1 MYDLHLLGWQSF
13 QDLCHTITSEI
24 LGQTVESFLDSSD
37 GGRDGAFR
45 GTWGVSG
52 QEDLTGAFVI
62 QCKFTSKADRVLRT
76 SDLTDEAE
84 KARRLVASGLCDSY
98 VLMTNLGLSGA
109 VDEEILKLFKSV
121 GVKHVRTYG
130 STWINRQI
138 RENQR
143 LRLLVPRL
151 YGLGDLSQIL
161 DERAYAQTGT
171 ILDWMREDIAKVIV
185 TDAYRKAFDAID
197 HHGFVL
203 LIGEPAAGKTTIA
216 SLLAMAALDQGKSL
230 VLKLD
235 EPGKVIEHWN
245 PNESQFF
252 WLDDAFGVTQYDD
265 SLVRG
270 WNQVLPRME
279 PMLRRG
285 AKIVM
290 ASRDYIYN
298 RARQNLKE
306 SAFPLFRER
315 QVVINVHDLSIDERR
330 QILYNHLKLGNQ
342 PRSFLTKVKPHL
354 EDVANHDRFI
364 PETARRLAD
373 PLFTKDLLIDKRN
386 IDQFVERREQQL
398 QEVIEK
404 LDADSKA
411 ALALIYMRDGCV
423 ESPILL
429 QPSEVEAL
437 ERLGSNLGG
446 CIAALEALKGSLVLH
461 SQADGESAWRF
472 RHPTIGDGYASI
484 LAQNPE
490 HLGIFIQG
498 SAPEKLISQVSC
510 GDVGIEN
517 ALIVPRLL
525 FPQMFRKIEKLLESE
540 SKESQGL
547 SILSSRGRLQSF
559 LASRCSKEFLVLYLQ
574 RNPALLDR
582 VSDPS
587 LSLAYSSEVGLAKRL
602 YDFGLLPESCR
613 RRLIENVSEYVF
625 LGLDA
630 SALSD
635 MRIRSLFTDD
645 EFESLA
651 QRVATELLPRLSDV
665 RLDWESDYDWEC
677 QPDAH
682 INQILEFFDSLKVPF
697 ADDEGVLRS
706 IDHQISRAWQWVDE
720 TTYEEHEK
728 LPQRLGTIPSQMG
741 PRSTR
746 SLFDDIDATASP

>member
-45 GTWGVSG
+45 GTWRVSG

-197 HHGFVL
+197 RHGFVL

-265 SLVRG
+265 FLVRN
-270 WNQVLPRME
+270 WNHVLPRIE

-290 ASRDYIYN
+290 TSRDYIYN

-306 SAFPLFRER
+306 SAFPLLRER
-315 QVVINVHDLSIDERR
+315 QVVIDVHDLSIDERR

-398 QEVIEK
+398 QEPS
-404 LDADSKA
+404 LRNSTSDSKA
-411 ALALIYMRDGCV
+411 ALALIYMRNGG
-423 ESPILL
+423 
-429 QPSEVEAL
+429 
-437 ERLGSNLGG
+437 RLGKRHPPPAFGEQRPLSVLAATSEDVSLHLRPSR
-446 CIAALEALKGSLVLH
+446 AALCCILRRTASLPGD
-461 SQADGESAWRF
+461 SGIRRSATVTRRF
-472 RHPTIGDGYASI
+472 WPRTRSTSVSSSRGV
-484 LAQNPE
+484 
-490 HLGIFIQG
+490 HLRR
-498 SAPEKLISQVSC
+498 LISQVSC

-517 ALIVPRLL
+517 ALIVPRVL
-525 FPQMFRKIEKLLESE
+525 FPQMLRKIENCWRANQKSRRG
-540 SKESQGL
+540 SQF
-547 SILSSRGRLQSF
+547 SSLGGRLQSF
-559 LASRCSKEFLVLYLQ
+559 LASRCS
-574 RNPALLDR
+574 
-582 VSDPS
+582 
-587 LSLAYSSEVGLAKRL
+587 
-602 YDFGLLPESCR
+602 
-613 RRLIENVSEYVF
+613 
-625 LGLDA
+625 
-630 SALSD
+630 
-635 MRIRSLFTDD
+635 
-645 EFESLA
+645 
-651 QRVATELLPRLSDV
+651 
-665 RLDWESDYDWEC
+665 
-677 QPDAH
+677 
-682 INQILEFFDSLKVPF
+682 
-697 ADDEGVLRS
+697 EGVPRAVSAAQSSIARPGLR
-706 IDHQISRAWQWVDE
+706 
-720 TTYEEHEK
+720 
-728 LPQRLGTIPSQMG
+728 P
-741 PRSTR
+741 
-746 SLFDDIDATASP
+746 